1 MELNNSIAAIVT
13 GGASGLGAGT
23 ARLLA
28 SKGVKVAIF
37 DLNRPAGEAVAAEIG
52 GCFCDCDVTDETA
65 IDKALEMA
73 RAAHGQE
80 RILVNCAGIVA
91 GRKTARRNRD
101 SGLGEAHDKA
111 TFSKVIGIN
120 LIGTFSMIA
129 KCAAAMLSLPP
140 LEPDGE
146 RGVIISTSSV
156 AAQDGQIGQLAY
168 AASKGGIA
176 AMTLPVARDLSGDGI
191 RACAIMPGLFHTPMF
206 DALPDEAR
214 QALAASVPF
223 PRRLGRPAEYA
234 ALACHIVEN
243 PMLNGENIRLDGA
256 IRLAPR

>member
-1 MELNNSIAAIVT
+1 MELNDKIAAVVT
-13 GGASGLGAGT
+13 GGASGLGAAT
-23 ARLLA
+23 ARRLA

-37 DLNRPAGEAVAAEIG
+37 DLNGDAGEALAKEIG
-52 GCFCDCDVTDETA
+52 GCFCQADVTDDA
-65 IDKALEMA
+65 GIDKALDKA

-80 RILVNCAGIVA
+80 RILINCAGIVA
-91 GRKTARRNRD
+91 GRKIARVNRET
-101 SGLGEAHDKA
+101 GAAEAHDKA
-111 TFSKVIGIN
+111 TFQKVISIN
-120 LIGTFSMIA
+120 LIGTFSMTA
-129 KCAAAMLSLPP
+129 KCTAGMLSLDP
-140 LEPDGE
+140 LAPDQE
-146 RGVIISTSSV
+146 RGVIVNTSSV

-176 AMTLPVARDLSGDGI
+176 AMTLPIARDLSRDGI

-206 DALPDEAR
+206 DALSDEVR
-214 QALAASVPF
+214 DALAASVPF
-223 PRRLGRPAEYA
+223 PTRLGHPEEYA